1 MARYITRRK
10 MYRRSNLRRRGKKI
24 NLRKLKKDILK
35 CNFPTKIK
43 FLGLTEKKTMFLTQ
57 SGTITGPTS
66 FVLNPLDT
74 ENYST
79 ITGNIANHC
88 NWDKICILGI
98 YIRIQP
104 TINMFQG
111 TVAGVVGNKITQVQC
126 TYNMNVIEDPNAQNN
141 PDKVNYDTAGVV
153 NKQVFTFNSN
163 ESFTIYI
170 PAPSTMSTVDAVIH
184 KPKTWWSLIN
194 LKDGTYVQP
203 PAPNPN
209 PNHNGRRNISE
220 DDEDEDDEGEYG
232 SILPNGNDRPVFTA
246 GRVFFNAGVGV
257 SFNYTINYKVALRG

>member
-10 MYRRSNLRRRGKKI
+10 LYRRSRLRRRGRKI

-57 SGTITGPTS
+57 SGTIDGSTS
-66 FVLNPLDT
+66 FILNPLNTD
-74 ENYST
+74 NYQT
-79 ITGNIANHC
+79 LTGNVAGHC

-104 TINMFQG
+104 TINMFEG
-111 TVAGVVGNKITQVQC
+111 GVNGKTITQVQC
-126 TYNMNVIEDPNAQNN
+126 TYNMNVIDEQN
-141 PDKVNYDTAGVV
+141 PQVVVNRVAYDEAGVN
-153 NKQVFTFNSN
+153 NKQVFTFSSN

-170 PAPSTMSTVDAVIH
+170 PAPSTMSTIDAVIH

-194 LKDGTYVQP
+194 LRDGTYEQPADDDNNDDVQ
-203 PAPNPN
+203 NR
-209 PNHNGRRNISE
+209 RRNLSE
-220 DDEDEDDEGEYG
+220 DEDEGEYG
-232 SILPNGNDRPVFTA
+232 SILPTAADRPSFTA
-246 GRVFFNAGVGV
+246 GRIFFKTANDRV
-257 SFNYTINYKVALRG
+257 SFNYTVNYKVALRG

>member
-10 MYRRSNLRRRGKKI
+10 LYRRSRLRSRGKKI

-43 FLGLTEKKTMFLTQ
+43 FLGLTEKKTMFLTK
-57 SGTITGPTS
+57 SGTITGSTS
-66 FVLNPLDT
+66 FVLNPLNT

-88 NWDKICILGI
+88 NWDKMCILGV

-104 TINMFQG
+104 TVNMFQG
-111 TVAGVVGNKITQVQC
+111 QVEGNSITQVQC
-126 TYNMNVIEDPNAQNN
+126 TYNMNVIEDPNVQDN
-141 PDKVNYDTAGVV
+141 PDKVDYDTAGIV

-170 PAPSTMSTVDAVIH
+170 PAPSTMSTIDAVIH
-184 KPKTWWSLIN
+184 KPKTWWCISTIFKIN
-194 LKDGTYVQP
+194 
-203 PAPNPN
+203 
-209 PNHNGRRNISE
+209 
-220 DDEDEDDEGEYG
+220 
-232 SILPNGNDRPVFTA
+232 
-246 GRVFFNAGVGV
+246 
-257 SFNYTINYKVALRG
+257 

>member
-10 MYRRSNLRRRGKKI
+10 LYRRSRLRRRGKKI

-43 FLGLTEKKTMFLTQ
+43 FLGLTEKKTMFLTK
-57 SGTITGPTS
+57 SGTIIGSTS

-74 ENYST
+74 ENYKT
-79 ITGNIANHC
+79 ITGNIVNHC
-88 NWDKICILGI
+88 NWDKLCILGI

-111 TVAGVVGNKITQVQC
+111 TIGQQVGNSITQVQC
-126 TYNMNVIEDPNAQNN
+126 TYNMNVIEDPNSNAN
-141 PDKVNYDTAGVV
+141 PDKVQYDTDGVV

-184 KPKTWWSLIN
+184 KPKTWWSLVN
-194 LKDGTYVQP
+194 LRDGTYVP
-203 PAPNPN
+203 
-209 PNHNGRRNISE
+209 GRNQGEDEVSE
-220 DDEDEDDEGEYG
+220 DDDDEEYG
-232 SILPNGNDRPVFTA
+232 SILPAAVDKPKFTA
-246 GRVFFNAGVGV
+246 GRVFFKAGAGV
-257 SFNYTINYKVALRG
+257 SFNYTVNYKVALRG

>member
-10 MYRRSNLRRRGKKI
+10 LYRRSRLRRRGRKI

-57 SGTITGPTS
+57 SGTIDGSTS
-66 FVLNPLDT
+66 FILNPLNT
-74 ENYST
+74 ENYQT
-79 ITGNIANHC
+79 LTGNVVGHC
-88 NWDKICILGI
+88 NWDKICILGV

-104 TINMFQG
+104 TINMFEGGQNG
-111 TVAGVVGNKITQVQC
+111 KVITQVQC
-126 TYNMNVIEDPNAQNN
+126 TYNMNIIDEEDPAVVV
-141 PDKVNYDTAGVV
+141 DRVTYDSNGIN

-170 PAPSTMSTVDAVIH
+170 PAPSTMSTVDSVIH

-194 LKDGTYVQP
+194 LRNGTYVQP
-203 PAPNPN
+203 PAPVV
-209 PNHNGRRNISE
+209 NGRRNLSE
-220 DDEDEDDEGEYG
+220 DDDEDEGEYG
-232 SILPNGNDRPVFTA
+232 SILPTAGDRPS
-246 GRVFFNAGVGV
+246 FNAGRIFFKTANDNV
-257 SFNYTINYKVALRG
+257 SFNYTVNYKVALRG